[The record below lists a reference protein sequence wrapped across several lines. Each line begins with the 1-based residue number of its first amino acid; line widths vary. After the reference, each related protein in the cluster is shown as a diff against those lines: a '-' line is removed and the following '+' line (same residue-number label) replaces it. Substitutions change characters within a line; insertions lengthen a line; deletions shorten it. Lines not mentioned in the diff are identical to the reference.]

1 MNSYRIPAVKLSMIR
16 DGSVLAERQ
25 VITQSAQ
32 AATLCRS
39 IIGQNDREELLALLL
54 DAKHKVSA
62 VHSVSVGSLTFSIVH
77 PREAF
82 KAAILSNAA
91 ALIIAH
97 NHPSGDPTPS
107 QEDRELT
114 ERLKQAGQL
123 LGIPVLDHVV
133 LGDGERYYSFADHG
147 TL

>member
-1 MNSYRIPAVKLSMIR
+1 MSSYRIPAVRLSMVR
-16 DGSVLAERQ
+16 DGSVLAERN

-32 AATLCRS
+32 AATLCRL

-107 QEDRELT
+107 REDRELT
-114 ERLKQAGQL
+114 APLKECGVL
-123 LGIPVLDHVV
+123 LGIHILDHVV
-133 LGDGERYYSFADHG
+133 LGDGERYYSFADQG
-147 TL
+147 QL

>member
-1 MNSYRIPAVKLSMIR
+1 MSYRIPAVKLSMIR
-16 DGSVLAERQ
+16 DGSVLAERN

-62 VHSVSVGSLTFSIVH
+62 VHSVSVGSLTLSIVH
-77 PREAF
+77 PREVF
-82 KAAILSNAA
+82 KMAIISNAA
-91 ALIIAH
+91 AMIIAH

-107 QEDRELT
+107 QEDRQLT
-114 ERLKQAGQL
+114 TRLKECGEL
-123 LGIPVLDHVV
+123 IGISVLDHLVI
-133 LGDGERYYSFADHG
+133 GEGERYYSFADNG